1 MFETTR
7 TVQLIETMKDQKG
20 EVLKRIEFTVDGSEV
35 VSTSNLFA
43 LFRDFMCAMS
53 YYVDEIGEI
62 GEPLRLNKGEENAEI
77 KGTHSVDINKE
88 IHTVTYTVGE
98 GTRTNCDEPRCHD
111 GSAWCCPNFY

>member
-7 TVQLIETMKDQKG
+7 TVQLIETTKDQKG

-62 GEPLRLNKGEENAEI
+62 GEPIRLNKGGENAKNED
-77 KGTHSVDINKE
+77 SNAVNKE
-88 IHTVTYTVGE
+88 TCSDTFTVGE
-98 GTRTNCDEPRCHD
+98 GTRSNCDEPRCHD